1 MAADYPGCLQDAIK
15 ILFLRARQPH
25 AGIVR
30 IVTRE
35 QMIEAEQAAFAS
47 GVEASELMESAGK
60 QMAEFVRQNHPVPGT
75 CRIYAGKG
83 HNGGDVLVAGRY
95 LAASGWAVETI
106 LPEPALASLTL
117 LQLQRLEATPL
128 RGGSAPLVI
137 LDGLLGIGAKGDPR
151 GRVAAAIRKINEDRK
166 NCGVWVLSADLPSG
180 LDADSGK
187 PGKPCVQADATMTM
201 GFPKAGLVADA
212 AVDCVGRLAVARLDG
227 LADPGTGDLQVIGPS
242 ILRAHLPPR
251 VFDTHKGMAGR
262 LAVIAGSAGFSG
274 AARLCSAAA
283 VAGGA
288 GLITLFAKKDVYPLL
303 AGSVIPEVMVR
314 EVESYEEVL
323 QDHWDAM
330 AIGPGL
336 STRCGDE
343 VVSIVRTA
351 RCPCVVD
358 ADALNVI
365 SKSPDVLND
374 CAGPRLLT
382 PHPGEMERLTPCG
395 GRDRLQWMLDFVARY
410 PVTLLLK
417 GARTVIGQAG
427 RPSSFNTTGNPGM
440 ASGGMGDVLTGI
452 SSSLLAQGI
461 NPYEAAMI
469 GAWVCGRAAEIA
481 LASGTESQESLRA
494 THIIRHAG
502 KAFQGLRGADY

>member
-1 MAADYPGCLQDAIK
+1 MLGV
-15 ILFLRARQPH
+15 
-25 AGIVR
+25 VR
-30 IVTRE
+30 IVTRA

-47 GVEASELMESAGK
+47 GLEASGLMESAGK
-60 QMAEFVRQNHPVPGT
+60 QMAEFVRQNHPRPGT

-95 LAASGWAVETI
+95 LAASGWAVQTI
-106 LPEPALASLTL
+106 LPEPELASLAL
-117 LQLQRLEATPL
+117 LQLQRLEAAPIQS
-128 RGGSAPLVI
+128 GGAPPVI

-151 GRVAAAIRKINEDRK
+151 DRVAAAIREINDQRK
-166 NCGVWVLSADLPSG
+166 NCGAWVLSADLPSG

-187 PGKPCVQADATMTM
+187 PGEPCVQADATMTM

-212 AVDCVGRLAVARLDG
+212 AVDFVGRLAVARLDG
-227 LADPGTGDLQVIGPS
+227 LADPGTDDLQVIGPS

-262 LAVIAGSAGFSG
+262 LAVVAGSAGFSG

-288 GLITLFAKKDVYPLL
+288 GLITLFVKKDVYPLL

-323 QDHWDAM
+323 QDRWDAM

-336 STRCGDE
+336 STLCGDE
-343 VVSIVRTA
+343 VLSVVRNA
-351 RCPCVVD
+351 SCPCVVD

-365 SKSPDVLND
+365 SKSPNVLND

-382 PHPGEMERLTPCG
+382 PHPGEMERLSPCG
-395 GRDRLQWMLDFVARY
+395 GRGRLQWMRDFVTQY

-427 RPSSFNTTGNPGM
+427 RPASFNTTGNPGM

-469 GAWVCGRAAEIA
+469 GAWVCGRSAEIA
-481 LASGTESQESLRA
+481 LASGQESQESLRA
-494 THIIRHAG
+494 THIIRSAG
-502 KAFQGLRGADY
+502 RAFQSLRAGDY